1 MIELNIYLNRGI
13 WMVNNMNQED
23 IKLFEELKNEV
34 RMDEDGSIRDET
46 LSKIKEI
53 EIKYNRLFK
62 SSKMQ
67 IEELEME
74 KQILIDNFI
83 KKDNELLELINK
95 NSKKRIIRRLI
106 GRLRR
111 KRKKDV

>member
-1 MIELNIYLNRGI
+1 
-13 WMVNNMNQED
+13 MVNNMNQED